1 MGDAAMR
8 RTACLGFVL
17 AAWLV
22 LGTPAAAQT
31 VPLPDAD
38 ATVSDVVDTVSS
50 TTDQVVATA
59 QDTIDQ
65 ATSSGG
71 SGSSG
76 GGDVVSSTTAA
87 GGSIAGSVF
96 STVAGTTST
105 ASSGGSTTSSSSGSG
120 GGGSTASTRSGSNG
134 GRAGSSRQG
143 PRTRFDRLPR
153 RFETLL
159 ERIELGR
166 NVRANIRRLERALA
180 SASPELR
187 RRVLRQLR
195 AEIARLR
202 KGGVTRPE
210 QRRIE
215 RLRLTF
221 EALTDR
227 QAPGA
232 SPSPTTTSSAGNPS
246 GALSAAPA
254 LPGVQLGAQ
263 LPQSP
268 APGTENTGVLG
279 AQTGGG
285 VEEPALRPIPLPP
298 APDQSDGFPVVIGL
312 ALLALLVLG
321 FVGVVAGVT
330 SHVFG
335 RARSG

>member
-1 MGDAAMR
+1 MR

-50 TTDQVVATA
+50 TTDQVVGTA
-59 QDTIDQ
+59 QDTLDQ
-65 ATSSGG
+65 ATSS
-71 SGSSG
+71 SGSG

-96 STVAGTTST
+96 STVAGTTSS
-105 ASSGGSTTSSSSGSG
+105 ASSDGSTTSSSSG
-120 GGGSTASTRSGSNG
+120 GSTASSTRSGSNG
-134 GRAGSSRQG
+134 GTAGSSRQG

-153 RFETLL
+153 RFEMLL

-202 KGGVTRPE
+202 REGVTRPE

-221 EALTDR
+221 ETLTGS
-227 QAPGA
+227 QAPSA

-254 LPGVQLGAQ
+254 FPGVQLGAQ
-263 LPQSP
+263 LPQSQ
-268 APGTENTGVLG
+268 APGVENTGVLG
-279 AQTGGG
+279 ARAGSG
-285 VEEPALRPIPLPP
+285 VEEPAIRPIPLPP

-312 ALLALLVLG
+312 ALLALLILG

>member
-1 MGDAAMR
+1 MR

-17 AAWLV
+17 GAWLV
-22 LGTPAAAQT
+22 IGAPAAAQ
-31 VPLPDAD
+31 VPLPDVEQ
-38 ATVSDVVDTVSS
+38 TVSDVVDTVTTGDVVDTVNS
-50 TTDQVVATA
+50 TAGQVAGTA
-59 QDTIDQ
+59 QDTVSE
-65 ATSSGG
+65 TTGSGG
-71 SGSSG
+71 SSGSSG
-76 GGDVVSSTTAA
+76 GG
-87 GGSIAGSVF
+87 GSIVGSVF
-96 STVAGTTST
+96 SAVVGTSSSGST
-105 ASSGGSTTSSSSGSG
+105 ASSGGGSG
-120 GGGSTASTRSGSNG
+120 GGGSTASATRSGSNG

-187 RRVLRQLR
+187 TRVLRQLR

-202 KGGVTRPE
+202 QGGVTRQE

-215 RLRLTF
+215 RLRLTV
-221 EALTDR
+221 EALRPDP
-227 QAPGA
+227 APTS
-232 SPSPTTTSSAGNPS
+232 SPSPTASGAGNPS
-246 GALSAAPA
+246 GAVAATPV
-254 LPGVQLGAQ
+254 LPSGEP
-263 LPQSP
+263 LPQTQSP
-268 APGTENTGVLG
+268 GGDNTGVLG
-279 AQTGGG
+279 TQAGGG
-285 VEEPALRPIPLPP
+285 VQEPVTRPIPLPP
-298 APDQSDGFPVVIGL
+298 VPEVPGQSDGFPVVIGL
-312 ALLALLVLG
+312 LLLALMILG

>member
-1 MGDAAMR
+1 MR
-8 RTACLGFVL
+8 RTACLGFML

-38 ATVSDVVDTVSS
+38 GTVSDVVDTVGS
-50 TTDQVVATA
+50 TADQVVGTA
-59 QDTIDQ
+59 QGTVDQ

-76 GGDVVSSTTAA
+76 GGDVVASTSAA

-96 STVAGTTST
+96 STVAGTTSS
-105 ASSGGSTTSSSSGSG
+105 ASSSGSTTSSGSGSG
-120 GGGSTASTRSGSNG
+120 GGGSTASSTRSGSNG

-153 RFETLL
+153 RFEMLL

-202 KGGVTRPE
+202 RGGVTGQE

-221 EALTDR
+221 EALTGG
-227 QAPGA
+227 QAPSA

-246 GALSAAPA
+246 RALSAAPA

-263 LPQSP
+263 PQQSQ
-268 APGTENTGVLG
+268 APGVENTGVLG
-279 AQTGGG
+279 TRAGGG
-285 VEEPALRPIPLPP
+285 VEEPVIRPIPLPP

-312 ALLALLVLG
+312 ALLALLILG